1 MRVPFLL
8 FTLSEYIKS
17 SRLQTIEKGLLSEQ
31 PHWSWRSTDIN
42 YCFIFNSITFVI
54 KSISHSLPAL
64 LPPAV
69 FIVHIPVETPRSS
82 SPAAAASSSY
92 SPHAPAPRG
101 DPRGPLVRV
110 CPPVC
115 FAPLGLPNVSVAE
128 LDPQRVVAHK
138 RGPVLVDF
146 ALVEPPDLKGDMF
159 HVLLQGR
166 VERKLSEERMLV
178 TLGNSICIHL
188 HRLSQ

>member
-1 MRVPFLL
+1 
-8 FTLSEYIKS
+8 
-17 SRLQTIEKGLLSEQ
+17 
-31 PHWSWRSTDIN
+31 
-42 YCFIFNSITFVI
+42 
-54 KSISHSLPAL
+54 
-64 LPPAV
+64 
-69 FIVHIPVETPRSS
+69 
-82 SPAAAASSSY
+82 
-92 SPHAPAPRG
+92 
-101 DPRGPLVRV
+101 
-110 CPPVC
+110 
-115 FAPLGLPNVSVAE
+115 VSVAE